1 VSAHRNGV
9 RGEGNR
15 PGDSCWPPLVGN
27 YSPSSAGP
35 GGADQTRMQITS
47 ATTPPGGY
55 SRHARVRSAPSPL
68 SFLSAHCLVQT
79 PTQAGGRKKRKR
91 TKKTTRVLRPCAWA
105 RVRALHFSGNA
116 TPAAIAATHGC
127 APPRHPFSFLSA
139 HCLVQSQ
146 PRQVAEKKD
155 PRPSPLRVGESSS
168 ASLQRQRHPGG
179 YSRHARVR
187 STLSPPFVSFGP
199 LPWIRTNPGR
209 WPKKT
214 EEDEKNDPHPS
225 RLRVGE
231 SSNASRQLQRT
242 SAAIAATHRCT
253 APYHPLSFLSAHCLG
268 SEPTQAGGRKK
279 RKRTKKRPACFVP
292 ARGREFERFTSAAT
306 HLGGYSR
313 HAPVH
318 CALSPLFVSFGPL
331 LGPNPNPG
339 RWPKTAPIR
348 YPMIWVY

>member
-1 VSAHRNGV
+1 MVSVERGTGRGIPAGHR
-9 RGEGNR
+9 
-15 PGDSCWPPLVGN
+15 WL
-27 YSPSSAGP
+27 
-35 GGADQTRMQITS
+35 
-47 ATTPPGGY
+47 ATTPRQVPGL
-55 SRHARVRSAPSPL
+55 AAP
-68 SFLSAHCLVQT
+68 
-79 PTQAGGRKKRKR
+79 
-91 TKKTTRVLRPCAWA
+91 TKLECKSHQRQRP
-105 RVRALHFSGNA
+105 
-116 TPAAIAATHGC
+116 PAAIAATHGC
-127 APPRHPFSFLSA
+127 APPRHPFRFFRPIAWSNPNPGRWPKKTEEDEKKDPRPSPLRVGESSSASLQLQRFSAAIAATHGCAAPRHPFSFLSA